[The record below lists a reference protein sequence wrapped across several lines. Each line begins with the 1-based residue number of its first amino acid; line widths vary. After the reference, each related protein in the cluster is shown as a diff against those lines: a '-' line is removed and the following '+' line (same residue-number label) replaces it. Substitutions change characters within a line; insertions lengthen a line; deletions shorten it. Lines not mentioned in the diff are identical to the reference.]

1 MPSSDRFEER
11 DPTWNPPNPDP
22 DPIKE
27 GCLLQERLDAET
39 EAVLEQADRGWGA
52 SVVLPKC
59 WALSDATERFAGVIL
74 VLLVGL
80 AGATQL
86 MWVQGSEV
94 GAQILVYI
102 GAFGGGALALWSV
115 QVLMQR
121 RVYGRRRS
129 RAERKSAA
137 RERVLKQWQ
146 SNPKSNERPK

>member
-1 MPSSDRFEER
+1 
-11 DPTWNPPNPDP
+11 
-22 DPIKE
+22 
-27 GCLLQERLDAET
+27 LQERLEAET
-39 EAVLEQADRGWGA
+39 EAVLEQAERGWGA
-52 SVVLPKC
+52 SVVLPKW

-86 MWVQGSEV
+86 MWVQGSEI
-94 GAQILVYI
+94 GAEILVYI
-102 GAFGGGALALWSV
+102 GAFGGAALALWSV

>member
-80 AGATQL
+80 AGASQL

-102 GAFGGGALALWSV
+102 GAFGGALALWSV

-137 RERVLKQWQ
+137 RERVFKQWQ
-146 SNPKSNERPK
+146 SDPKSNERP